1 MSPLSPQHPQSPS
14 SRLSP
19 IPLTGR
25 EKIITNRRLIPLT
38 DEDEILLKRGTY
50 EVHTP
55 IGSASDSDSDD
66 DDDDDSGNDEAE
78 LEEVLGPSLQPTP
91 GAETTTP

>member
-66 DDDDDSGNDEAE
+66 DDDDSGNDEAE

-91 GAETTTP
+91 GAEITTP